1 MSDGQNGLNDT
12 LTCLPT
18 MQNTVAK
25 AASFHG
31 LSLFHGYP
39 VTATVLPADVNTGI
53 VFRRT
58 DLANTAVIPA
68 RTDFLKMV
76 PRRTVIAHD
85 DTVVVET
92 IEHIMAALAGL
103 NVDNAVVELDAPEVP
118 SFDGSCIHFC
128 DGILDAG
135 IVQQNAPAVTHRIRS
150 TATLPVVDQASSKQP
165 TSDQLKA
172 DSANNLAANTIR
184 LRPSLPGIYEVS
196 YHLDYGA
203 NSPLPQ
209 QSANVLLSP
218 EIFYSEIAKARTF
231 VLESE
236 IKALKSMGYGQHL
249 TPKDLVVVTE
259 SGVLDNQLHWDNE
272 AARHKILDC
281 VGDFALSG
289 CRVTGTFEAQ
299 QSGHQLNHQ
308 VASRIAVELKTA
320 AKNKAEVI
328 HKEAKR
334 TAA

>member
-1 MSDGQNGLNDT
+1 MSDAQNGMDDVS
-12 LTCLPT
+12 TCLPT

-39 VTATVLPADVNTGI
+39 VSATVLPADVNTGI

-58 DLANTAVIPA
+58 DLSNAADIPA
-68 RTDFLKMV
+68 RTESLQKV
-76 PRRTVIAHD
+76 PRRTVIGHD
-85 DTVVVET
+85 DTVFVET
-92 IEHIMAALAGL
+92 IEHLMAALAGL

-135 IVQQNAPAVTHRIRS
+135 IVQQDAPAVTHRIRS
-150 TATLPVVDQASSKQP
+150 TMTLPAVEQASTASIS
-165 TSDQLKA
+165 SDVAVAHAQN
-172 DSANNLAANTIR
+172 SIQ
-184 LRPSLPGIYEVS
+184 LRPGFPDVYQVS
-196 YHLDYGA
+196 YYLDYGKG
-203 NSPLPQ
+203 SPLMQ
-209 QSANVLLSP
+209 QSATGRIVP
-218 EIFYSEIAKARTF
+218 EFFYAEIAKARTF

-236 IKALKSMGYGQHL
+236 IKALKSAGYGQHL

-259 SGVLDNQLHWDNE
+259 SGILDNQLHWDNE

-289 CRVTGTFEAQ
+289 CRVTGVFEAH
-299 QSGHQLNHQ
+299 QSGHRLNHE
-308 VASRIAVELKTA
+308 VASQIALELGSSIQNQTKQKPRPKHTDFNQA
-320 AKNKAEVI
+320 AA
-328 HKEAKR
+328 
-334 TAA
+334 

>member
-1 MSDGQNGLNDT
+1 MSDAQNGLNDT
-12 LTCLPT
+12 SPCLPT

-25 AASFHG
+25 TASFHG

-39 VTATVLPADVNTGI
+39 VSAIVLPADVNTGI

-58 DLANTAVIPA
+58 DLNNAADIPA
-68 RTDFLKMV
+68 RTGFLKNV
-76 PRRTVIAHD
+76 PRRTVIGYD

-92 IEHIMAALAGL
+92 IEHLMAALAGL
-103 NVDNAVVELDAPEVP
+103 NVDNAVVEIDAPEVP

-135 IVQQNAPAVTHRIRS
+135 IVQQCTPAVTHRIRS
-150 TATLPVVDQASSKQP
+150 TITLPAPDGFEAEDQNRIQ
-165 TSDQLKA
+165 
-172 DSANNLAANTIR
+172 IR
-184 LRPSLPGIYEVS
+184 PGLPGVYELS
-196 YHLDYGA
+196 YHLDYGDQ
-203 NSPLPQ
+203 SPLAK
-209 QSANVLLSP
+209 QSATIQLSP
-218 EIFYSEIAKARTF
+218 EVFYSEIAKARTF

-249 TPKDLVVVTE
+249 TPQDLVVVTE

-281 VGDFALSG
+281 VGDFALG
-289 CRVTGTFEAQ
+289 GRRVTGTFEAH
-299 QSGHQLNHQ
+299 QSGHKLNHE
-308 VASRIAVELKTA
+308 VAGRIAFESGA
-320 AKNKAEVI
+320 AAS
-328 HKEAKR
+328 KR

>member
-1 MSDGQNGLNDT
+1 MSDAHTKTIDASS
-12 LTCLPT
+12 CLPT

-25 AASFHG
+25 TARFHG

-53 VFRRT
+53 VFRRI
-58 DLANTAVIPA
+58 DLNHAADIPA
-68 RTDFLKMV
+68 RADFLKKV
-76 PRRTVIAHD
+76 PRRTVIGHD
-85 DTVVVET
+85 DTVIVET
-92 IEHIMAALAGL
+92 IEHLMAALAGL
-103 NVDNAVVELDAPEVP
+103 NVDNAIVELDAPEVP

-135 IVQQNAPAVTHRIRS
+135 IAQQSAPAVTHRIRS
-150 TATLPVVDQASSKQP
+150 TVTLPAADSS
-165 TSDQLKA
+165 TSDVTATCAPNSIQ
-172 DSANNLAANTIR
+172 IR
-184 LRPSLPGIYEVS
+184 PGLPSSYEVS

-203 NSPLPQ
+203 GSPLPM
-209 QSANVLLSP
+209 QSATAELSP
-218 EIFYSEIAKARTF
+218 EVFYAEVARARTF

-249 TPKDLVVVTE
+249 TPKDLVVVTDN
-259 SGVLDNQLHWDNE
+259 GILDNQLHWDNE

-289 CRVTGTFEAQ
+289 CRVTGVFEAH
-299 QSGHQLNHQ
+299 QSGHSLNHQ
-308 VASRIAVELKTA
+308 VAIQIASDMNNSADRAEDTKTEL
-320 AKNKAEVI
+320 
-328 HKEAKR
+328 KR